1 MTEIL
6 IKKEKTVAFSG
17 HRSLG
22 KDFNKLALCN
32 EIIRLIETGYDT
44 FLVGMA
50 VGFDTECFKIL
61 EKIREKNP
69 IKIIACIPC
78 REQDKNFLTYQKR
91 EYQRMVKS
99 ADEKIV
105 LQEEYDKYCMLKRN
119 DFLVDN
125 ASVLIAYLRKNQGG
139 TEYTVRRAKKK
150 GIKIINI

>member
-6 IKKEKTVAFSG
+6 IKREKTVAFSG

-61 EKIREKNP
+61 EKIST
-69 IKIIACIPC
+69 IKIHITMKKSRPRWLLWSIL
-78 REQDKNFLTYQKR
+78 KN
-91 EYQRMVKS
+91 
-99 ADEKIV
+99 I
-105 LQEEYDKYCMLKRN
+105 
-119 DFLVDN
+119 
-125 ASVLIAYLRKNQGG
+125 
-139 TEYTVRRAKKK
+139 
-150 GIKIINI
+150 